1 MLSGRLLNKTRMWID
16 ENPMDKGGLSMLEH
30 PEIGWIERTGYPSWM
45 QERNYAEDDEEL
57 FDDLD
62 DVDEES
68 CDEDWIYEERRDC
81 GLY

>member
-1 MLSGRLLNKTRMWID
+1 
-16 ENPMDKGGLSMLEH
+16 
-30 PEIGWIERTGYPSWM
+30 M
-45 QERNYAEDDEEL
+45 QERDSDDDEEL